1 MFIDIYKGSLSL
13 VVGLFYQVNA
23 LEAQPADAQP
33 IPLEGSDPW
42 SIVNHLVENTFFD
55 EQAESL
61 IEKLI
66 DMHPAIAHEQRMYSE
81 HTTMT
86 LLLNAILNH
95 RTQLVRFLLKY
106 DLNLESGMV
115 QGNRIL
121 ATVMA
126 IGDLDVLKSVMSRL
140 ESRYAGDLARLCTL
154 MNASNTLDGTT
165 PLMLALQNKRTDNV
179 LFFLQSLCQ
188 HPKPDFSNI
197 IQALSS
203 TNHEGETAILLA
215 AKLQLGPSLF
225 SLLQTIL
232 FLSDHT
238 DISGLLLQSY
248 HKNKA
253 GLCLVD
259 YLRQSKMIW
268 REPIVQNFMRHLQA
282 HMQIMMIQENAIQ
295 TLAHEDAIYKQLLR
309 AAVEI
314 GEVDVVRKLI
324 DDTTPIDSIQEA
336 LKLAWELNHFTLN
349 QLLTDIVQ
357 HRTQP
362 SLLTTPT
369 LIQPIE
375 MVCHTPVIN
384 EADQMLLDEGF
395 IEENL
400 DLQAHLITD
409 DTHLL
414 TQERRWTF
422 IDATNNPYASP
433 KKKKPI
439 DPRYSHMSTYFR
451 VSL

>member
-23 LEAQPADAQP
+23 LEAQPVDAQP
-33 IPLEGSDPW
+33 VPLEGSDPW
-42 SIVNHLVENTFFD
+42 SIVNHLMQNTFFD
-55 EQAESL
+55 EQTESL
-61 IEKLI
+61 IESLI
-66 DMHPAIAHEQRMYSE
+66 GIQPEIVHVQKMYSE

-95 RTQLVRFLLKY
+95 RTQLVRFLLKH
-106 DLNLESGMV
+106 DLNLESGMI
-115 QGNRIL
+115 QGNGIL

-126 IGDLDVLKSVMSRL
+126 IGDLDILRSVMSQL
-140 ESRYAGDLARLCTL
+140 ESRYAGNLDRLCTL

-165 PLMLALQNKRTDNV
+165 PLMLAVQNNRTDNV

-188 HPKPDFSNI
+188 HAKPDFSNI

-203 TNHEGETAILLA
+203 TDHEGETAILLA
-215 AKLQLGPSLF
+215 AKSQLAPSLF
-225 SLLQTIL
+225 SLLQITL
-232 FLSDHT
+232 FLSDQT
-238 DISGLLLQSY
+238 DLSELLLQSY

-268 REPIVQNFMRHLQA
+268 HEPIVQNFMRHLQA
-282 HMQIMMIQENAIQ
+282 RMQIMMIQANAIQ
-295 TLAHEDAIYKQLLR
+295 PLVHEDAIYRQLLR

-357 HRTQP
+357 HRTQL
-362 SLLTTPT
+362 SLLSTSTP
-369 LIQPIE
+369 IQAIE
-375 MVCHTPVIN
+375 MVSHTPIMN
-384 EADQMLLDEGF
+384 EADRMVIDKGF
-395 IEENL
+395 TEENL
-400 DLQAHLITD
+400 DLPSHPITD

-414 TQERRWTF
+414 NQERRWTF
-422 IDATNNPYASP
+422 IDATHNPSASP

-439 DPRYSHMSTYFR
+439 DPRYSHMSAYFR